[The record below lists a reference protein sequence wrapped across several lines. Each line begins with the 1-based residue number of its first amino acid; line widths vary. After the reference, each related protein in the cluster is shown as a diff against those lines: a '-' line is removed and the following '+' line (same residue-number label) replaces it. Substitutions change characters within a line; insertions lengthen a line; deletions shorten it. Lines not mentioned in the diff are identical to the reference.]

1 MSTLQTTTSTDKGSL
16 SPAVGDTY
24 FETDTKNIIVYD
36 GTNWRGYQNDE
47 IRTSITN
54 EYYFAFD
61 GVDDDLIATGY
72 DAGNEVGTTG
82 SLSVSGWL
90 RVPSAQLGSYTQVF
104 YFGDSVGNSNWMGVN
119 VQTNDTLR
127 LFFRKGTGTDLSVAS
142 TNTILADT
150 WYSFVAV
157 RSYSGTT
164 CTGTLYVN
172 GTQWAT
178 GSASNHDYEIGS
190 LTKFAGNGSVVHRSD
205 QDEMAI
211 YESALDLSHS
221 KIVHNGG
228 TPGDISS
235 LNPVAWYRCGDG
247 TEAGSGN
254 TVYDMSG
261 SATTYNA
268 TRNGAAYTAY

>member
-1 MSTLQTTTSTDKGSL
+1 MSTITPCTSSSRPTASTGRI
-16 SPAVGDTY
+16 A
-24 FETDTKNIIVYD
+24 FETDTNNIIVYD
-36 GTNWRGYQNDE
+36 GSAWRGYQNDE
-47 IRTSITN
+47 IRTSVTN
-54 EYYFAFD
+54 AYYFAFD
-61 GVDDDLIATGY
+61 GVDDDLIATTY
-72 DAGNEVGTTG
+72 DAGNVGTTG
-82 SLSVSGWL
+82 SLSISGWL